1 MESHREEKKYDEV
14 DFDSAIEDFGEETV
28 QFCVSAFLEKTYKE
42 LKANIPKLYKTQNY
56 KEIRGKMH
64 ILKTNSGYM
73 GAANFSAL
81 CKEFETSCKFESL
94 NEEKIDELYPIF
106 MTNLDKLYS
115 RLKKLYKERFEA
127 PQEPEPEPVSEIQK
141 EQEKKP
147 EETKENTEKAE
158 NKEMSQNKDNT
169 DIKENK
175 EKQEDKKDKNE
186 IKDNKENQ
194 ENNLI
199 KESEKNI
206 DNNNNKN
213 EIKDNKENNTIIENK
228 EIKENNERKEN
239 KIENNEKK
247 IVKNEITSNKNQNEV
262 IDNNT
267 DNKQTINNN
276 EIMEENDEEEAN
288 GGFIELKKCPKES
301 GNDLTLKKLVSTS
314 NKDLPVI
321 NTNDITVE
329 KNTKNINF
337 LIPTSSLSMKKI
349 QKIRNFSSSNLSSSN
364 IHELRNVKEG
374 KIDTF
379 RGNPRYEKI
388 VRSFEMAKEE
398 NKRKKENKVSMSP
411 KHTVETEKNK
421 VLNRVKLGFSTMD
434 RNEIRDC
441 LKRYDIAVLKN
452 SATLVNDNLNK
463 FLNDVFPTIIND
475 LNIYLLECD
484 LSKKKEIIEKVNI
497 IISNMKYLSDN
508 YNVFFFRINEKLEI
522 CRDNEKFKVILNQ
535 LIQKLYMLEEELTI
549 IDKVKIKKDDTFLK
563 KMGYFQDSTYTKTS
577 KKNVGESL
585 FIYRNKENNNEQIEG
600 LKKNLGVNNGKIKEQ
615 KSSKKKLKHYPYSF
629 KDQKLF
635 MIEDKK
641 QIYSSFKASINH
653 ESNKLV
659 NKSQKTLLNKFEEEL
674 PKFNEFFR
682 ESINNKSKEQL
693 IQVISD
699 FEGDI
704 VKKYGFA
711 NLEPVMEKWV
721 TKIKKGDSFDELNA
735 NIEDIEEVF
744 DFMKKEISNKNLEV
758 IGHEEESQND
768 DNYYEEDNDNKDE
781 EDPIEKEDMALYSQ
795 LRQFNA
801 ASFFQPK
808 NQGLSQHKFKLKVE
822 KIIRETNGNSHE
834 IIKNN
839 QNSNYNLVEKI
850 SSHIVLSQ
858 NFRTKKNKL
867 IGFSYPFKEDT
878 FLNNCYIF

>member
-1 MESHREEKKYDEV
+1 MDSTREQIKYDEV

-28 QFCVSAFLEKTYKE
+28 QFCVASFLDKTYKE

-115 RLKKLYKERFEA
+115 RLKKLNKERFEA
-127 PQEPEPEPVSEIQK
+127 PQEPEPEPENQK
-141 EQEKKP
+141 EPEKKQ
-147 EETKENTEKAE
+147 EE
-158 NKEMSQNKDNT
+158 NKENSENIENKESNQNKDNK
-169 DIKENK
+169 DNKENK
-175 EKQEDKKDKNE
+175 EKQEEKKE
-186 IKDNKENQ
+186 V
-194 ENNLI
+194 
-199 KESEKNI
+199 KES
-206 DNNNNKN
+206 
-213 EIKDNKENNTIIENK
+213 K
-228 EIKENNERKEN
+228 EIKENNVIKQEDKNITNNNTTEVKEN
-239 KIENNEKK
+239 KENNIIIDNKETNENKEKIENKTDINENKV
-247 IVKNEITSNKNQNEV
+247 IQNENDSNKNKNEF
-262 IDNNT
+262 IDNKKKLET
-267 DNKQTINNN
+267 N
-276 EIMEENDEEEAN
+276 EIMEENDEEEIN
-288 GGFIELKKCPKES
+288 GGIIELKKCPKES
-301 GNDLTLKKLVSTS
+301 KTDVGFKKLVSTS
-314 NKDLPVI
+314 NKDLPI
-321 NTNDITVE
+321 NNSNINEE
-329 KNTKNINF
+329 KNTNKINF
-337 LIPTSSLSMKKI
+337 IIPPQSVRMKKMD
-349 QKIRNFSSSNLSSSN
+349 KIRNFSSSNLSSSN
-364 IHELRNVKEG
+364 IHDFRNIKQG
-374 KIDTF
+374 KIETF

-398 NKRKKENKVSMSP
+398 NKRKKENKISMSP
-411 KHTVETEKNK
+411 KHTVETEKHK

-434 RNEIRDC
+434 KNEIRDC

-475 LNIYLLECD
+475 LNKYLIESD
-484 LSKKKEIIEKVNI
+484 LSKKKEIIEKVNL

-508 YNVFFFRINEKLEI
+508 YNVFLFRMNERLEI
-522 CRDNEKFKVILNQ
+522 CKDNEKFKLILND

-563 KMGYFQDSTYTKTS
+563 KMGYFQENTYTKTS
-577 KKNVGESL
+577 KKNVAMDSSFL
-585 FIYRNKENNNEQIEG
+585 NNKINNHEQIEG
-600 LKKNLGVNNGKIKEQ
+600 LKKNLSVNNGKIKEQ
-615 KSSKKKLKHYPYSF
+615 KMSRKRLKHFPSF

-641 QIYSSFKASINH
+641 QIYSSFKTAINH

-659 NKSQKTLLNKFEEEL
+659 QKNDKGLISKFEEEL
-674 PKFNEFFR
+674 PKFNELFR
-682 ESINNKSKEQL
+682 ESINNKNKEQL

-699 FEGDI
+699 FENSI
-704 VKKYGFA
+704 VKKYGFS

-721 TKIKKGDSFDELNA
+721 TRIKRGDSFDDLNA
-735 NIEDIEEVF
+735 NIEDIQEIFEY
-744 DFMKKEISNKNLEV
+744 MKQEFGNKNLEV

-768 DNYYEEDNDNKDE
+768 ENIFEEDKDDKNE
-781 EDPIEKEDMALYSQ
+781 DDPIEKEDMALYSQ

-822 KIIRETNGNSHE
+822 KIIRETTGNSNE
-834 IIKNN
+834 IINNN